1 MIFKGKAETLE
12 NIEKIITTAKILPQ
26 ISFSYDEYFNQKKSI
41 LKYLEDN
48 KWFEKNL
55 IVRSCGKNEDD
66 IHYSGAGQ
74 FTSVGNVYG
83 KENVCN
89 AIQTVFESM
98 GTNKENKVF
107 LQPFINEVD
116 LSGVIFTIE
125 PNTGSHYYVI
135 NFDDQTKLTNSV
147 TDGSGKELKTLYFYK
162 GNNQISEK
170 KFQGIIALAK
180 ELENLFKNEALD
192 IEFAIKNN
200 ELFLFQV
207 RPLVFNIPK
216 VNKEIQDSILKNIC
230 NQIIQRNK
238 YNPNI
243 LGDFSIYG
251 VMPDWNPAEIIG
263 IHPSTLALSLYE
275 EIITDSVW
283 AHQRSNYGY
292 RNMTSFPLMIDF
304 SGLPYIDARISF
316 NSFVPKDISD
326 ELARKILNY
335 YLLKLC
341 KYPEYHDKIEF
352 KIAFTCYSF
361 DLRKRIRELSKYDFS
376 ELEISQII
384 RALHQLTNNII
395 SEKNGLFRN
404 DLLKINTLTEKHNA
418 VMQAEISILE
428 KIHCLLEYCKQYGTL
443 PFAGIARAGFI
454 AMEFLNSLVSINVMT
469 KTEKDLFLSN
479 LKTIG
484 KTISN
489 DSKRLSRN
497 EFMKIYGHLRPG
509 TYDICSPC
517 YSKSK
522 KDYFVFSKEK
532 DEIPSKEPIFIFT
545 KKQCAKIEI
554 LLKKHNLNCN
564 FESFISFIKAAIEG
578 REYSKFIF
586 TKTLSEIIELIA
598 IFGEEHGY
606 SREDMSHINI
616 KKVLKMIT
624 NTNIDIKDTLS
635 KIINDGKEKERQSLN
650 ILLPTLIWNEKQ
662 VYEFYHFKNE
672 PNYVTQKECEA
683 DIVEIFEEMDIK
695 DKIVII
701 KNADPGYDWIFSHE
715 IAGLVTAYGG
725 VNSHMAIRCA
735 EFGIPAAIGVGE
747 DRFSRMI
754 KLKRIKIDCKNK
766 RIIEI
771 C

>member
-12 NIEKIITTAKILPQ
+12 SIEKKITTAKILPQ
-26 ISFSYDEYFNQKKSI
+26 ISFSYEEYSNQKESI

-98 GTNKENKVF
+98 GANKENRVF

-170 KFQGIIALAK
+170 KFQRIITLAK

-316 NSFVPKDISD
+316 NSFVPKDIPD

-361 DLRKRIRELSKYDFS
+361 DLQKRIRELSKYDFS
-376 ELEISQII
+376 DLEISQII

-418 VMQAEISILE
+418 VMQSEISILE
-428 KIHCLLEYCKQYGTL
+428 KIHFLLEYCKQYGTL

-479 LKTIG
+479 LKNIW

-497 EFMKIYGHLRPG
+497 EFMKTYGHLRPG

-545 KKQCAKIEI
+545 KKQCDEIEI

-598 IFGEEHGY
+598 IFGEEYGY

-616 KKVLKMIT
+616 KKVLKMII

-683 DIVEIFEEMDIK
+683 DIVGLSQEMDIK

-701 KNADPGYDWIFSHE
+701 KNADPGYDWIFSHQ
-715 IAGLVTAYGG
+715 ISGLVTAYGG

>member
-12 NIEKIITTAKILPQ
+12 SIEKKITTAKILPQ
-26 ISFSYDEYFNQKKSI
+26 ISFSYEEYSNQKESI
-41 LKYLEDN
+41 VKYLEDN

-170 KFQGIIALAK
+170 KFQRIITLAK

-316 NSFVPKDISD
+316 NSFVPKDIPD
-326 ELARKILNY
+326 ELSRKILNY

-545 KKQCAKIEI
+545 KKQCTKIEI

-683 DIVEIFEEMDIK
+683 DIVGLSQEMDIK

-701 KNADPGYDWIFSHE
+701 KNADPGYDWIFSHK

>member
-1 MIFKGKAETLE
+1 M
-12 NIEKIITTAKILPQ
+12 
-26 ISFSYDEYFNQKKSI
+26 
-41 LKYLEDN
+41 
-48 KWFEKNL
+48 
-55 IVRSCGKNEDD
+55 
-66 IHYSGAGQ
+66 
-74 FTSVGNVYG
+74 
-83 KENVCN
+83 
-89 AIQTVFESM
+89 
-98 GTNKENKVF
+98 
-107 LQPFINEVD
+107 
-116 LSGVIFTIE
+116 
-125 PNTGSHYYVI
+125 
-135 NFDDQTKLTNSV
+135 
-147 TDGSGKELKTLYFYK
+147 KTLYFYK

-216 VNKEIQDSILKNIC
+216 VNREVQDYILKNIY

-238 YNPNI
+238 SNPNI

-263 IHPSTLALSLYE
+263 IHPNTLALSLYE

-283 AHQRSNYGY
+283 AYQRSNYGY
-292 RNMTSFPLMIDF
+292 RDMTSFPLMIDF
-304 SGLPYIDARISF
+304 AGLPYIDARISF
-316 NSFVPKDISD
+316 NSFVPKDIPD

-361 DLRKRIRELSKYDFS
+361 DLQKRIEDLSKYDFS

-418 VMQAEISILE
+418 VIQAEISILE
-428 KIHCLLEYCKQYGTL
+428 KIHYLLEYCKQYGTL

-497 EFMKIYGHLRPG
+497 EFMKTYGHLRPG
-509 TYDICSPC
+509 TYNICSPC

-522 KDYFVFSKEK
+522 KDYFIFSKEK
-532 DEIPSKEPIFIFT
+532 DEIPNKEAVFIFT
-545 KKQCAKIEI
+545 KKQCDKIEI
-554 LLKKHNLNCN
+554 LLKKHNFNCN
-564 FESFISFIKAAIEG
+564 FESFISFIKEAIEG

-616 KKVLKMIT
+616 KEVLKMLT
-624 NTNIDIKDTLS
+624 NTNINIKDTLA
-635 KIINDGKEKERQSLN
+635 KIINNGKEKERQSLN
-650 ILLPTLIWNEKQ
+650 VVLPTLIWNEKQ

-672 PNYVTQKECEA
+672 ANYVTQKECEA

>member
-12 NIEKIITTAKILPQ
+12 SIE
-26 ISFSYDEYFNQKKSI
+26 FSYEEYSNQKESI

-98 GTNKENKVF
+98 GANKENRVF

-170 KFQGIIALAK
+170 KFQRIITLAK

-216 VNKEIQDSILKNIC
+216 VNREVQDYILKNIY

-238 YNPNI
+238 SNPNI

-263 IHPSTLALSLYE
+263 IHPNTLALSLYE

-283 AHQRSNYGY
+283 AYQRSNYGY
-292 RNMTSFPLMIDF
+292 RDMTSFPLMIDF
-304 SGLPYIDARISF
+304 AGLPYIDARISF
-316 NSFVPKDISD
+316 NSFVPKDIPD

-361 DLRKRIRELSKYDFS
+361 DLQKRIGELSKYDFS

-384 RALHQLTNNII
+384 KALHQLTNNII
-395 SEKNGLFRN
+395 SEKNGLFQN

-418 VMQAEISILE
+418 IMQAEIIILE
-428 KIHCLLEYCKQYGTL
+428 KIHYLLEYCKQYGTL

-497 EFMKIYGHLRPG
+497 EFMKTYGHLRPG

-522 KDYFVFSKEK
+522 KDYFIFSKEK
-532 DEIPSKEPIFIFT
+532 DEIPSKEPVFIFT
-545 KKQCAKIEI
+545 KEQCDKIEI
-554 LLKKHNLNCN
+554 LLKKHNFNCN
-564 FESFISFIKAAIEG
+564 FESFISFIKEAIEG

-616 KKVLKMIT
+616 KEVLKMLT
-624 NTNIDIKDTLS
+624 NTNINIKDTLA
-635 KIINDGKEKERQSLN
+635 KIINNGKEKERQSLN
-650 ILLPTLIWNEKQ
+650 VVLPTLIWNEKQ

>member
-66 IHYSGAGQ
+66 VHYSGAGR

-98 GTNKENKVF
+98 GTNKENRVF
-107 LQPFINEVD
+107 LQPYINEVD

-162 GNNQISEK
+162 
-170 KFQGIIALAK
+170 

-216 VNKEIQDSILKNIC
+216 VNKEVQNSILKNIY

-238 YNPNI
+238 SNPNI

-263 IHPSTLALSLYE
+263 IHPNTLALSLYE

-283 AHQRSNYGY
+283 AYQRSNYGY
-292 RNMTSFPLMIDF
+292 RDMTSFPLMIDF
-304 SGLPYIDARISF
+304 AGLPYIDARISF
-316 NSFVPKDISD
+316 NSFVPKDIPD

-361 DLRKRIRELSKYDFS
+361 DLQKRIGELSKYDFS

-395 SEKNGLFRN
+395 SEKNGLFQN

-418 VMQAEISILE
+418 IMQAEIIILE
-428 KIHCLLEYCKQYGTL
+428 KIHYLLEYCKQYGTL

-497 EFMKIYGHLRPG
+497 EFMKTYGHLRPG

-522 KDYFVFSKEK
+522 KDYFIFSKEK
-532 DEIPSKEPIFIFT
+532 DEIPSKEPVFIFT
-545 KKQCAKIEI
+545 KKQCDKIEI
-554 LLKKHNLNCN
+554 LLKKHNFNCN
-564 FESFISFIKAAIEG
+564 FESFISFIKEAIEG

-616 KKVLKMIT
+616 KEVLKMLT
-624 NTNIDIKDTLS
+624 NTNINIKDTLA
-635 KIINDGKEKERQSLN
+635 KIINNGKEKERQSLN
-650 ILLPTLIWNEKQ
+650 VVLPTLIWNEKQ

-683 DIVEIFEEMDIK
+683 DIVGVFEEMDIK